1 MILLLRGHI
10 RNSFDD
16 DRLYLLLKE
25 IQRKDNNLEI
35 YIHTWNIIQ
44 SNISWRELD
53 LIETFVTNEIIFD
66 YFRDLKSYVKN
77 ILIDNDENIKLIG
90 SVVGNVG
97 NTLCP
102 LIGWKRY
109 WYGKFSLVNFVHNLK
124 HTTEVVALNMRFDIL
139 SCSYFLSQEAIITFI
154 ENNRQKRFVKNS
166 FISDYETPGIDNIYI
181 GNIATMKKIV
191 DHFYYNLDEIILQEK
206 VIYQEVLVFRENTK
220 LFPQS
225 FQFKMKTR
233 FTR

>member
-16 DRLYLLLKE
+16 DKLYLLLKE
-25 IQRKDNNLEI
+25 IQRKDNILEI

-44 SNISWRELD
+44 SNISWRQLD
-53 LIETFVTNEIIFD
+53 LIQTLVTNETIFD
-66 YFRDLKSYVKN
+66 YFRDLKPYIKN
-77 ILIDNDENIKLIG
+77 IMIDNEENIKLIG
-90 SVVGNVG
+90 SVEGNVG

-109 WYGKFSLVNFVHNLK
+109 WYGKFRLVNFVHSLK
-124 HTTEVVALNMRFDIL
+124 YTTEVVVLNMRFDVL
-139 SCSYFLSQEAIITFI
+139 SCSYFLSQDSIIFFI
-154 ENNRQKRFVKNS
+154 ENYSRKRFVKNG

-181 GNIATMKKIV
+181 GNIDTMKKIAER
-191 DHFYYNLDEIILQEK
+191 FYYSLDEIILQEK
-206 VIYQEVLVFRENTK
+206 VIYQEVLVFRENAK

-225 FQFKMKTR
+225 FQFKIKTK